1 MTDSS
6 LQLFLDFDSVSRRD
20 SQQPPA
26 FLHRRDRKFA
36 LLCEEQ
42 NRQPDTRQWLNH
54 MASLSGPGG
63 DNPTSGQQTIR
74 LWHRVNAGFIAAGAV
89 FGVLTMLGLL
99 FYDGGQRI
107 NITVILA
114 FVALQLLLAAF
125 TTAQSLM
132 GWQPWRWLLHRFHSP
147 AQPGP
152 ANKLQP
158 LFMARA
164 AQLGGLGFA
173 TSGLLTL
180 LIMVVVQ
187 DLAFGWST
195 TLEAAATG
203 YHQLLVTV
211 SAPWRWFWPGAV
223 PDLAL
228 VEATRFFR
236 SDTTVN
242 LINPQRWGQWW
253 PFVAML
259 WTTWVLLPRLV
270 LSVCAALLIQR
281 KARRLLAS
289 HPAMHALQ
297 YRMETATLDTG
308 SDHNDAADMPD
319 TRTHSALQPL
329 PDSQVLLCWAGAG
342 SPALPDALITRD
354 TRVFSAGGR
363 ASLAEDQ
370 QTREQIAAKL
380 GASAKP
386 SVILLTRCWEPPTGE
401 LQDFLEAAHTLWPGS
416 THVALVPLSPD
427 MHQPPAIHQLQP
439 WLRFAERMK
448 QGFVGVSLLRLN
460 GREAPMEQ
468 ELKP

>member
-1 MTDSS
+1 MTDSP
-6 LQLFLDFDSVSRRD
+6 LQLFLDFDAVSRRD

-36 LLCEEQ
+36 LLCEQQDQ
-42 NRQPDTRQWLNH
+42 NPGTRQWLAHLAN
-54 MASLSGPGG
+54 LSGPGG
-63 DNPTSGQQTIR
+63 HTSPSEQTLG
-74 LWHRVNAGFIAAGAV
+74 LWRRVNAGFIAAGTLL
-89 FGVLTMLGLL
+89 GVLAMLGLL

-125 TTAQSLM
+125 TTAQSLI
-132 GWQPWRWLLHRFHSP
+132 GWQPWRWLLHRFHGQ

-152 ANKLQP
+152 ADKLNP

-180 LIMVVVQ
+180 LVMVVVQ

-203 YHQLLVTV
+203 YHQLLVAV
-211 SAPWRWFWPGAV
+211 STPWHWFWPDAV

-228 VEATRFFR
+228 VEATRFYR
-236 SDTTVN
+236 SGAAANT
-242 LINPQRWGQWW
+242 LNPERWGQWW
-253 PFVAML
+253 PFVVML
-259 WTTWVLLPRLV
+259 WTTWVLLPRLI

-297 YRMETATLDTG
+297 YRMETPTLDTG

-329 PDSQVLLCWAGAG
+329 PDSQILLCWAGAG
-342 SPALPDALITRD
+342 SPALPDALMTRD
-354 TRVFSAGGR
+354 TRVFTAGGR

-370 QTREQIAAKL
+370 QTREQIAAGLK
-380 GASAKP
+380 ASATP
-386 SVILLTRCWEPPTGE
+386 TVILLVRCWEPPTGE
-401 LQDFLEAAHTLWPGS
+401 LQDFLEAAEALWPDS
-416 THVALVPLSPD
+416 TRVTLVPLNPD
-427 MHQPPAIHQLQP
+427 MHQPPAAHQLQP

-448 QGFVGVSLLRLN
+448 PGVAGVSLLQLD
-460 GREAPMEQ
+460 GRIPQTEQ
-468 ELKP
+468 ELRP